1 MDLSQTFSNIGQLL
15 VQILYAVI
23 VLFVGWVVAKIVSIL
38 VAKLLHWIKLDER
51 LGKAA
56 GENKVPQLEKIIT
69 LAAYYLILLFAVV
82 AALQV
87 LGLTII
93 TQPLNAMLNA
103 IFSYVP
109 QLIAGGVV
117 IFIAWL
123 VATILRAIVRGFM
136 EATKWDK
143 KVGDAAD
150 IKNWPLARAVGEV
163 VYWLVWLLFLPVIF
177 AAFGLTALIAP
188 VMNLLGDLLGWIP
201 NLIVAALI
209 LVVGWFIARIVQRIA
224 ASFFGALGTDKLSD
238 RIGLSKYMGKMTL
251 SALIGYVVFILI
263 MIPIIIA
270 ALEALGLSSL
280 TAPLVA
286 MLTGVMTAIPVF
298 IVAVLVIIVA
308 YFVGRVVGDFVAQFL
323 AGLGFDNVLVKL
335 GLAKSADQATRR
347 PSQVVGWLV
356 MVGIV
361 LAAALAAFTWLR
373 LDPLAQLV
381 SGFIVFAWQI
391 ILGLLVFGV
400 GLWIATWASNFVME
414 SGWPH
419 KYLLALVARIAI
431 IVLSLAIA
439 LTTMGLAD
447 SIVALA
453 FGVPLIGVALAIGLA
468 FGLGGKDF
476 AAKQLSQWE
485 SSMKDV
491 DQKLAE
497 QAPAKSSELDQLAEP
512 PDQPKA

>member
-1 MDLSQTFSNIGQLL
+1 MDFQQAFNNIGQLL
-15 VQILYAVI
+15 VQVLYAVV
-23 VLFVGWVVAKIVSIL
+23 VLFVGWVIAKVVAALVS
-38 VAKLLHWIKLDER
+38 KLLHWIRLDER
-51 LGKAA
+51 VSKAA

-69 LAAYYLILLFAVV
+69 LAAYYLILLFAIV

-93 TQPLNAMLNA
+93 TQPLNSLLNA
-103 IFSYVP
+103 IVAYIPS
-109 QLIAGGVV
+109 LIAGSVV

-136 EATKWDK
+136 EATKMDK
-143 KVGDAAD
+143 RLGDAAD
-150 IKNWPLARAVGEV
+150 LKDWPLARAVGEV
-163 VYWLVWLLFLPVIF
+163 VYWLVWLLFLPIIF
-177 AAFGLTALIAP
+177 AALGLTALIVP
-188 VMNLLGDLLGWIP
+188 VMDLLSQLLGWIP

-209 LVVGWFIARIVQRIA
+209 VIVGWFIARIVQRIA
-224 ASFFGALGTDKLSD
+224 ASFFAALGTDKLSD

-251 SALIGYVVFILI
+251 SALIGYIVFILI

-270 ALEALGLSSL
+270 ALEALSLTAL

-286 MLTGVMTAIPVF
+286 MLTAVMTAIPVF
-298 IVAVLVIIVA
+298 IVAVLVIVVA

-323 AGLGFDNVLVKL
+323 AGLGFDNVLVRL
-335 GLAKSADQATRR
+335 GLAKTNTKTMRS

-356 MVGIV
+356 MIGIV

-373 LDPLAQLV
+373 LDPLAELL

-400 GLWIATWASNFVME
+400 GLWIATWASNFVLE

-468 FGLGGKDF
+468 FGLGGKEA
-476 AAKQLSQWE
+476 AAKQMEQWQSQ
-485 SSMKDV
+485 MNDV
-491 DQKLAE
+491 DQKLAA
-497 QAPAKSSELDQLAEP
+497 QAPETPEISDQS
-512 PDQPKA
+512 QG